1 VPVLA
6 GLATGCN
13 SVVIIY
19 QVVCCAGFV
28 TSAFFVCIRTSK
40 LLDRQILGARR
51 QHENTSNA
59 EPFAGRVEVD

>member
-1 VPVLA
+1 VAVLA
-6 GLATGCN
+6 GLETGCN

-19 QVVCCAGFV
+19 QVVCCGFV
-28 TSAFFVCIRTSK
+28 TSAFFVCIRTFK